1 MFSLYKLYML
11 KVCNEQLFGCCSSGK
26 LTVPCLGQLCLYC
39 DDVPVF
45 TSRVALFVD
54 VT

>member
-1 MFSLYKLYML
+1 MFSLYKLNIL
-11 KVCNEQLFGCCSSGK
+11 KVCDEQLFGCCSSEE
-26 LTVPCLGQLCLYC
+26 LTVPCLGQLYC